1 MPAFIRFFC
10 TLLLACLSSLA
21 QAERLRLVSDDW
33 APYIYWHDGQPKGS
47 DYEVA
52 NEVLKRL
59 GIDVDWQLLPWKR
72 CLAMVE
78 QGQADGVLDIFQA
91 DSRKSFMFYPDEPLS
106 NVEFVLF
113 QNNARPHAVER
124 LEDLAGLTIG
134 TSPGYTYSPAFT
146 ESPLFRRE
154 PAPTLEANF
163 GKLMLGRIDL
173 LVTDR
178 RAGRQLRRQLG
189 LEQHIQE
196 LPPVIG
202 RHSQYLGLAHK
213 PGRERLAQAF
223 ADELRRFKQ
232 DPAYAAINARYDGD
246 TRNNPDA
253 VEQHE
258 LSIPR

>member
-1 MPAFIRFFC
+1 MPDLTPLLCA
-10 TLLLACLSSLA
+10 LLLVCLSPFA
-21 QAERLRLVSDDW
+21 KAERLRLVSDDW
-33 APYIYWHDGQPKGS
+33 APYIYWHEGQPKGI

-78 QGQADGVLDIFQA
+78 QGAADGVLDIFQV
-91 DSRKSFMFYPDEPLS
+91 DSRKPFMVYPDEALS
-106 NVEFVLF
+106 EVEFVLF
-113 QNNARPHAVER
+113 EADARPHAIER
-124 LEDLAGLTIG
+124 LKDLAGLTVG
-134 TSPGYTYSPAFT
+134 TSPGYTYSRAFS
-146 ESPLFRRE
+146 ESFLFRRE
-154 PAPTLEANF
+154 PAPTHEANF

-178 RAGRQLRRQLG
+178 RAGRLLRRQLG
-189 LEQHIQE
+189 LEGQVQE
-196 LPPVIG
+196 LPLVIS
-202 RHSQYLGLAHK
+202 RHPQYLGLANK

-232 DPAYAAINARYDGD
+232 DPAYAAINARYDSDLG
-246 TRNNPDA
+246 NIPDA

-258 LSIPR
+258 HSRAR